1 MGGESSLIKIK
12 VFNNIWSILAMLKI
26 SCYGNSKLII
36 GIVTFVENDPEAETA
51 KRGQVSS

>member
-1 MGGESSLIKIK
+1 LIKIK